1 MRVDNWHVALADYLS
16 GVSGEFAF
24 GTADCCQ
31 FVAGA
36 VQAITGEDRRN
47 LFPAYTTE
55 AQANAILGQHGGL
68 QGLVTHALG
77 EPMHP
82 SMMQR
87 GDVCLVPDSRGVLC
101 VGVCTG
107 TTIAVRSQSDVERSP
122 RKDAV
127 VAWAV
132 R

>member
-1 MRVDNWHVALADYLS
+1 MRIENWHVALAYYLA
-16 GVSGEFAF
+16 GVTGDFAF
-24 GTADCCQ
+24 GSADCCQ

-36 VQAITGEDRRN
+36 VQAITGEDRRE
-47 LFPAYTTE
+47 LFPVYTSEAE
-55 AQANAILGQHGGL
+55 AQAILDQHGGL

-82 SMMQR
+82 SMMQK

-101 VGVCTG
+101 VGVCAG
-107 TTIAVRSQSDVERSP
+107 STIAVRAQTTVERPS
-122 RKDAV
+122 RKGAIM
-127 VAWAV
+127 AWAV